1 MMGKIIGLFAALFVY
16 VCVGTVLTQVGGY
29 FYLRSTG
36 ALDDQKVAAILAV
49 ARGEPIPTSDDE
61 KKKTSASADFDEQ
74 PSFSDRERNRD
85 LRSRN
90 LELRELA
97 AKAGVNAM
105 LEIKS
110 ALTEEHRRYDNLVKQ
125 FKLDQQKQKEKAQSQ
140 GIANMRSWAS
150 NAKPKQVHD
159 QLLQMLEKDEI
170 DDVVAILSEMPES
183 KRVKIAAE
191 FKTQEDAEKL
201 GDILRKI
208 RHGEPE
214 ASLIDQALNQV
225 QQK

>member
-1 MMGKIIGLFAALFVY
+1 MGKLLGLCGSLLAYF
-16 VCVGTVLTQVGGY
+16 CIGTVITAVAG
-29 FYLRSTG
+29 FIYLRSTS
-36 ALDDQKVAAILAV
+36 ALDDTKLATILAV
-49 ARGEPIPTSDDE
+49 ARGEPLPEGLAGSKQPT
-61 KKKTSASADFDEQ
+61 AAANMDEQ
-74 PSFSDRERNRD
+74 PSFADWEQAHD

-97 AKAGVNAM
+97 AKSGVSAM
-105 LEIKS
+105 IEIKN

-159 QLLQMLEKDEI
+159 QLLQMLDKDEI

-191 FKTQEDAEKL
+191 FKTPEDAEKL
-201 GDILRKI
+201 GDILRLPGRAAAGDPGSTETI
-208 RHGEPE
+208 SGYSR
-214 ASLIDQALNQV
+214 
-225 QQK
+225 

>member
-1 MMGKIIGLFAALFVY
+1 MGKVVSLLGALFVY
-16 VCVGTVLTQVGGY
+16 LCIGTVLTAVGGY
-29 FYLRSTG
+29 FYLTFSG
-36 ALDDQKVAAILAV
+36 ALDQQKLSVMLAV
-49 ARGEPIPTSDDE
+49 ARGEPIASQTADA
-61 KKKTSASADFDEQ
+61 KKPSAADSFEEQ
-74 PSFSDRERNRD
+74 PAFSDWEQSRD

-90 LELRELA
+90 LELRELS
-97 AKAGVNAM
+97 AKSGVSAM
-105 LEIKS
+105 LEIKN

-125 FKLDQQKQKEKAQSQ
+125 FKLDQQKQKEKAQSL

-170 DDVVAILSEMPES
+170 DDVVAILSEMPEA

-191 FKTQEDAEKL
+191 FKTPEDAEKL
-201 GDILRKI
+201 GEILRLI
-208 RHGEPE
+208 RRGEPE